1 LIITVA
7 QQKGGAGKT
16 TLLVQL
22 ATALAGKGRAV
33 AVVDID
39 PQASLTGWMRL
50 REHQAVQVPAL
61 RLAMIG
67 GWRLSAELDRLQ
79 REAELILIDSP
90 PHAETEAKIAIR
102 SADLVL
108 VPLQPS
114 PADIWAS
121 RITLETAS
129 KEGRRAALVLNRV
142 PPRGRVVEEA
152 VTAIGREGWPLLA
165 SRLGNRASYVTSF
178 ARGLG
183 VLESEPRST
192 AAAEVTVLI
201 EELQLGRA

>member
-16 TLLVQL
+16 TVLVQL
-22 ATALAGKGRAV
+22 ATVLAGKGRAV

-50 REHQAVQVPAL
+50 REHQAGQVPAL

-121 RITLETAS
+121 RATLDTAG
-129 KEGRRAALVLNRV
+129 KERRRAALLLNRV
-142 PPRGRVVEEA
+142 PPRGKVVEEA
-152 VTAIGREGWPLLA
+152 VSAIGREGWPLLEC
-165 SRLGNRASYVTSF
+165 RLGNRTSYVTSF

-183 VLESEPRST
+183 VVESEPRST
-192 AAAEVTVLI
+192 AAAEVTALV
-201 EELQLGRA
+201 EELQLARA